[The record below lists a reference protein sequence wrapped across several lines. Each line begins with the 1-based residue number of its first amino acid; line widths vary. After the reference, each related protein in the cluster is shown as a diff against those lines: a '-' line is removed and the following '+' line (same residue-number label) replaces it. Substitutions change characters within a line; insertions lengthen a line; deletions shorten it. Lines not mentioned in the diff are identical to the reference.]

1 VTELSSSKE
10 TSKPK
15 SEKKDIVVSQKQA
28 PAPSKSR
35 KKQTEL
41 ATTSSTD
48 LLQSFDEVFDRFR
61 EDFRDLLLPSSQAI
75 EDLWNLIPETRMAVV
90 DLEDRG
96 KDFLLKAEMPGF
108 KKEDVD
114 IQVYDDAVE
123 ISGSVGWKYDGK
135 KQDYICHERACES
148 FYRMVDLPEE
158 IKSDDVQAE
167 LKDGVLEMVLPK
179 KAPRQAKKV
188 SLK

>member
-1 VTELSSSKE
+1 MSDSKE
-10 TSKPK
+10 ASKPK
-15 SEKKDIVVSQKQA
+15 SEKKDIVVSKRKT
-28 PAPSKSR
+28 PVPSKSR
-35 KKQTEL
+35 RKQTEL
-41 ATTSSTD
+41 ASTASTD

-75 EDLWNLIPETRMAVV
+75 EDLWDLIPETRLAVV

-96 KDFLLKAEMPGF
+96 KDYLLKAEMPGF

-123 ISGSVGWKYDGK
+123 ISGNVGWKYDRK
-135 KQDYICHERACES
+135 KQEYICHERACES
-148 FYRMVDLPEE
+148 FYRMVELPEE
-158 IKSDDVQAE
+158 VKTDGIEAE
-167 LKDGVLEMVLPK
+167 LKEGVLEIVLPK
-179 KAPRQAKKV
+179 KAPRQAKKI

>member
-1 VTELSSSKE
+1 MSNSKE
-10 TSKPK
+10 ESKPK
-15 SEKKDIVVSQKQA
+15 VEKHDIVVSKKKT
-28 PAPSKSR
+28 PAPVR
-35 KKQTEL
+35 ARRKQTEL
-41 ATTSSTD
+41 AATPTTD
-48 LLQSFDEVFDRFR
+48 LLKSFDDVFDRFR

-75 EDLWNLIPETRMAVV
+75 EDMWDIIPDTRMAVV

-96 KDFLLKAEMPGF
+96 KDYLLKAEMPGF
-108 KKEDVD
+108 KKDDVD

-123 ISGSVGWKYDGK
+123 ISGNVGWKYDKK

-158 IKSDDVQAE
+158 VKTDDVQAD
-167 LKDGVLEMVLPK
+167 LKDGVLEVILPK